1 MKFISTNGSHAAGAK
16 KSVSLIV
23 ALVLILVFAIGS
35 TVAYIATHTDPV
47 INKFTPTTSSITV
60 EEEVSGVQKTE
71 ITVKNTS
78 LDVPVYVRVALVA
91 NVIDGDNKVTDSAAV
106 PGFTLGDGW
115 EKIGEY
121 YYYKTPVDPEAST
134 GNLLKTPM
142 TLAENTQVV
151 VIADAIQAN
160 PKDAV
165 SEAWGAAVAAKL
177 S

>member
-23 ALVLILVFAIGS
+23 ALVLILVFAIGG

-60 EEEVSGVQKTE
+60 EEKVSVDQKTE

-91 NVIDGDNKVTDSAAV
+91 NVIDGDKVTGSAAV

-121 YYYKTPVDPEAST
+121 YYYKTPVDPKAST
-134 GNLLKTPM
+134 GNLLETPM
-142 TLAENTQVV
+142 TLEENMQVV

-160 PKDAV
+160 PKQAV
-165 SEAWGAAVAAKL
+165 IDAWGADVAAKL

>member
-23 ALVLILVFAIGS
+23 ALVLILVFAIGG

-60 EEEVSGVQKTE
+60 DEKVDGVQKTE

-91 NVIDGDNKVTDSAAV
+91 NMIDGDKVTGSAAV

-115 EKIGEY
+115 VKIGEY
-121 YYYKTPVDPEAST
+121 YYYKTPVAPEAST
-134 GNLLKTPM
+134 GNLLNTPM
-142 TLAENTQVV
+142 TLDENTQVV

-165 SEAWGAAVAAKL
+165 SEAWGADVAAKL